1 MRNIVLKMC
10 MWKAMYLKLECVAWH
25 YQYRIGRQS
34 DECARSHVSLVLC
47 HNYSEYF
54 VFILFYQLRLG

>member
-34 DECARSHVSLVLC
+34 DECARSHVSLELC
-47 HNYSEYF
+47 VTITPS
-54 VFILFYQLRLG
+54 ILFLFYFIN